1 MNSFWT
7 NTNYLNNNSTK
18 SKTNKDVNM
27 LNTNSYSNNNYSN
40 NNYSNNTNTY
50 SNTNNYS
57 NNNNVVIC
65 DNLINDQINMFLYGS
80 YAYLIM
86 STYFSQNEISMIG
99 LSKLFKELSE
109 NKRNLSNR
117 LIEYQQKHN
126 KKIKFTKIDTI
137 NTNSWSVH
145 SALKSTIDFEMSINA
160 SLQKL
165 YNSSN
170 KLNNHNLNNFLQ
182 TSLINSQLD
191 LIRELNILST
201 QLKLCG
207 QGAGLYFFD
216 QNLLKIYNKQA

>member
-18 SKTNKDVNM
+18 TKTNKDVNM
-27 LNTNSYSNNNYSN
+27 LNANSYSNN
-40 NNYSNNTNTY
+40 T
-50 SNTNNYS
+50 YS
-57 NNNNVVIC
+57 NNNNNNNNNNTYSNNVRIC

-80 YAYLIM
+80 YAYLVM
-86 STYFSQNEISMIG
+86 STYFSQNEISMMG

-109 NKRNLSNR
+109 NKRTLSHE

-137 NTNSWSVH
+137 NTNSWSAH
-145 SALKSTIDFEMSINA
+145 SAFKNTIDFEMSINT

-170 KLNNHNLNNFLQ
+170 KLNNHNLSNFLQ
-182 TSLINSQLD
+182 TSMINSQLD
-191 LIRELNILST
+191 LIRQLNILST

-207 QGAGLYFFD
+207 QGSGLYFFD
-216 QNLLKIYNKQA
+216 QNLLKKYNKQA